1 VTTTANRLIREGKK
15 YGILA
20 ACADGGLA
28 HAALIERYE

>member
-1 VTTTANRLIREGKK
+1 MTTAARRLQYENKK
-15 YGILA
+15 YGLLT